1 MLNGTWY
8 EAGGSVSAS
17 PDTPTTLYALK
28 NDVGSYVIYHPT
40 DGAPKAGGNMLLQH
54 RCEASCTDLEVYLAD
69 GAEYLTAPEGYRFPG
84 WAEQAGGEMKY
95 TAGASVVVTEGSPL
109 HLYAVWQPLEYKY
122 STPEYSVWVEPVSKT
137 ITLETPHSWYS
148 GPEQPKTLISAI
160 YDAKGKMLRCV
171 VSPARTDQ
179 QPCTVSM
186 QYTGDALPTVK
197 AFAQQSGYTPLAG
210 SIVMDLSKMQPSG
223 IR

>member
-1 MLNGTWY
+1 M
-8 EAGGSVSAS
+8 
-17 PDTPTTLYALK
+17 
-28 NDVGSYVIYHPT
+28 
-40 DGAPKAGGNMLLQH
+40 
-54 RCEASCTDLEVYLAD
+54 
-69 GAEYLTAPEGYRFPG
+69 
-84 WAEQAGGEMKY
+84 
-95 TAGASVVVTEGSPL
+95 
-109 HLYAVWQPLEYKY
+109 
-122 STPEYSVWVEPVSKT
+122 WVEPVSKT

-171 VSPARTDQ
+171 VSHAGTDQ

-186 QYTGDALPTVK
+186 QYTGDTLPTVK